1 MTESSVSKAARRIV
15 ETMQRQYGAPNTMGL
30 VSEAHFAH
38 LDLPAYR
45 SFRTAMEAEGFRYL
59 GDLEIPEASRSPTTL
74 LARTMIRGMISEDG
88 VVASDYYHAKP
99 RVWRYVK
106 VLATGL
112 RNLRFVDAPRTFA
125 RGMHTRHCTD
135 FATEFDDGTSLVTS
149 NAQAAS
155 MISSPPTIETTFS
168 PWGTPPSVLL
178 QAHRTR
184 VEEILRAKT
193 QAKPVVIAS
202 LSDLLQMHKRQST
215 QKAAYRATVQWITK
229 AELQGMSAGRPEI
242 ADLVFAEVQ
251 KLLDSGQSV
260 EP

>member
-1 MTESSVSKAARRIV
+1 MIESGVTKAARRIL
-15 ETMQRQYGAPNTMGL
+15 ESLQRRYGAPHTMVP
-30 VSEAHFAH
+30 VSEADFAH

-45 SFRTAMEAEGFRYL
+45 TFRAAMEAAGFRYL
-59 GDLEIPEASRSPTTL
+59 GDLEVLEVSRSPTTL

-88 VVASDYYHAKP
+88 VIASDYFHVKP
-99 RVWRYVK
+99 RVWRYLK
-106 VLATGL
+106 LLATGL
-112 RNLRFVDAPRTFA
+112 RNLRFVDAPRAFA
-125 RGMHTRHCTD
+125 RGMHTRHC
-135 FATEFDDGTSLVTS
+135 TEFDDGTSLVTS

-155 MISSPPTIETTFS
+155 MITSPPTIETSFS
-168 PWGTPPSVLL
+168 PYGTPPSILL

-193 QAKPVVIAS
+193 QVRPVVVAS
-202 LSDLLQMHKRQST
+202 LSDPLQMNKRQST
-215 QKAAYRATVQWITK
+215 QKTAYRATVQWVTK

-251 KLLDSGQSV
+251 KLLDCGQSA